1 MLDKFLGGVNLA
13 VHIKGNEQVDYSSLL
28 NYYDERG
35 TLVELDYK
43 ENVSVEEAEEIKHH
57 VYNTMKESL

>member
-13 VHIKGNEQVDYSSLL
+13 MHIKGNEQVDYSSLL

-35 TLVELDYK
+35 ALIELDYK
-43 ENVSVEEAEEIKHH
+43 ENVTVEEAEHMKHN
-57 VYNTMKESL
+57 VYNTMKEAL